1 MIIRLEKG
9 NNWCEIDPINI
20 LCRWEDKYHGIH
32 SGGWAPIPLNKNVNS
47 FIKDGYSIGYKSTN
61 MTSCCGGK
69 GGERWE
75 ADKAQ
80 WSCRDCGMVK
90 SNDPNYVYR
99 TGDSV
104 AVKPLGTYE
113 YEFTPNYKNKE
124 CEHQWT
130 SYTGLKDQYEFCK
143 KCDIKR

>member
-1 MIIRLEKG
+1 MILRLEKG
-9 NNWCEIDPINI
+9 KSYWELDP
-20 LCRWEDKYHGIH
+20 LQDVVRWEDANSGTH
-32 SGGWAPIPLNKNVNS
+32 SGGWVVPMNS
-47 FIKDGYSIGYKSTN
+47 YNAIVDGCYYIGYKSVN
-61 MTSCCGGK
+61 MFSCCGGK